1 MLNNHYEF
9 TIGAHYAPAIIN
21 EDYSGL
27 DDVEA
32 VTLDNFMDEY
42 YRLQNATFDIPNAD
56 AEFSRC
62 EISNLMSDCI
72 TLKIHFTDVAE
83 SIF

>member
-1 MLNNHYEF
+1 MLNTYYEF

-27 DDVEA
+27 DDIEA

-42 YRLQNATFDIPNAD
+42 YRLQNATFDIPD
-56 AEFSRC
+56 TESEFSRC

>member
-21 EDYSGL
+21 GDYSGL

-32 VTLDNFMDEY
+32 VTLDNFLDEY

-56 AEFSRC
+56 AEFTRC

-72 TLKIHFTDVAE
+72 TLKIHFSDVAE

>member
-1 MLNNHYEF
+1 MLNNYYEF

-56 AEFSRC
+56 AEFTRC

>member
-1 MLNNHYEF
+1 MLNNYYEF

-27 DDVEA
+27 DDIEA
-32 VTLDNFMDEY
+32 ITLDNFMDEY
-42 YRLQNATFDIPNAD
+42 YRLQNATFDIPNAES
-56 AEFSRC
+56 EFSRC
-62 EISNLMSDCI
+62 EISNLMADCI

>member
-21 EDYSGL
+21 GDYSGL

-32 VTLDNFMDEY
+32 VTLDNFLDEY

-56 AEFSRC
+56 AEFARC

-72 TLKIHFTDVAE
+72 MLKIHFTDVAE